1 MATIQGNDVHKLVIA
16 CDAGMGSSVLLAN
29 QLKKR
34 LKSNGVTVV
43 HSPVDQIPADAD
55 VVVCHGQLAERAR
68 FRVKEH
74 DTPVV
79 AFQMFVGDPAVEG
92 VVKAIQGGGTID
104 G

>member
-55 VVVCHGQLAERAR
+55 VVVCHSQLADRAR
-68 FRVKEH
+68 LRVKA
-74 DTPVV
+74 TPVV
-79 AFQMFVGDPAVEG
+79 PFQMFVGDPAVEG
-92 VVKAIQGGGTID
+92 VVRAIQNGGTID

>member
-1 MATIQGNDVHKLVIA
+1 MATILGSDVHKLIVA

-34 LKSNGVTVV
+34 LKGNGVTVE

-55 VVVCHGQLAERAR
+55 VVVCHSQLADRAR
-68 FRVKEH
+68 MRVR

-79 AFQMFVGDPAVEG
+79 AFQLFVGDPVVEG
-92 VVKAIQGGGTID
+92 VVRAIQSGNEING
-104 G
+104 

>member
-1 MATIQGNDVHKLVIA
+1 MATIQGSDVHKLVIA

-55 VVVCHGQLAERAR
+55 LVVCHSQLAARAR
-68 FRVKEH
+68 MRVGAA
-74 DTPVV
+74 PVV
-79 AFQMFVGDPAVEG
+79 PFQMFVGDPAVEG
-92 VVKAIQGGGTID
+92 VVKAIQNGGTID